1 MPGTERIHPDPQPAH
16 LQAAVY
22 ADGLQGKKPN
32 WPYDYHS
39 WESLAHAALPKTSW
53 GYVHGSAGEGSTDD
67 ANKAAFARHGLVP
80 RRLVRVEMPD
90 LKTKVFGETFDYPI
104 ALAPIG
110 VHSIFHRDKEPA
122 VARAAAELG
131 ITYTMS
137 TAASTSIEEAGA
149 ASASAS
155 SANQFSSPRWYQLY
169 WPATQHNDI
178 TLSLLSRARAA
189 GFSAL
194 VVTLDTYILG
204 WRPSDLDTGYNPFLI
219 PDHTGVEIGM
229 TDPVFKKQWAD
240 AHEGKEPGEES
251 ELKDSSPAWAR
262 IVFPGASHSWEDLAF
277 LREHWQGPIVL
288 KGIQTVSDAKRAVEA
303 KMDGIVVSNHGGR
316 QVDGSVPSLDCLAPI
331 VKAVGDKL
339 EILFDSGVRSGAD
352 VVKALG
358 LGAKMVFVG
367 RPYIYGLAMGG
378 EDGVKHVLG
387 AILADVDLTMQLSGY
402 ESVKQLQEAAG
413 QEGDEAFVRKIGV

>member
-22 ADGLQGKKPN
+22 ADGLHGTHPR
-32 WPYDYHS
+32 WPYDYRA
-39 WESLAHAALPKTSW
+39 WETLAHAALPATAW
-53 GYVHGSAGEGSTDD
+53 NYVHGSAGAGATDD
-67 ANKAAFARHGLVP
+67 ANTAAFARVGLVP

-90 LKTKVFGETFDYPI
+90 LKTTVFGETFDYPV

-122 VARAAAELG
+122 VARAAAALG

-137 TAASTSIEEAGA
+137 TAASTSIEAAAA
-149 ASASAS
+149 ASGAG
-155 SANQFSSPRWYQLY
+155 PRWYQLY
-169 WPATQHNDI
+169 WPAPEHNAI
-178 TLSLLSRARAA
+178 TLSLLARARAA
-189 GFSAL
+189 GFAAL

-204 WRPSDLDTGYNPFLI
+204 WRPGDLGAGYNPFLV
-219 PDHTGVEIGM
+219 PDRTGVEIGL
-229 TDPVFKKQWAD
+229 TDPVWGKEWAG
-240 AHEGKEPGEES
+240 AHGGREPGEEG
-251 ELKDSSPAWAR
+251 ELGESSPAWAR

-277 LREHWQGPIVL
+277 LREHWDGPIVL
-288 KGIQTVSDAKRAVEA
+288 KGIQTVADARRAVAA

-316 QVDGSVPSLDCLAPI
+316 QVDGSVPSLECLAPI
-331 VKAVGDKL
+331 VKAVGQ
-339 EILFDSGVRSGAD
+339 EIEVLFDSGVRSGAD
-352 VVKALG
+352 VVKALA

-378 EDGVKHVLG
+378 EAGVKHVLG

-402 ESVKQLQEAAG
+402 ASVRQLQAAAGEG
-413 QEGDEAFVRKIGV
+413 QEGEEAFVRRIGV

>member
-22 ADGLQGKKPN
+22 ADGLQGKSPAF
-32 WPYDYHS
+32 PYAYKS
-39 WESLAHAALPKTSW
+39 WEKLAHAALPKTAW
-53 GYVHGSAGEGSTDD
+53 GYVHGSAGEGTTDD
-67 ANKAAFARHGLVP
+67 ANKAAFSRYGLVP

-90 LKTKVFGETFDYPI
+90 LKTRVFGETFDYPI

-137 TAASTSIEEAGA
+137 TASSTSIEDA
-149 ASASAS
+149 ASASAAA
-155 SANQFSSPRWYQLY
+155 SAATGPSAPRWYQLY
-169 WPATQHNDI
+169 WPAPQHNAI
-178 TLSLLSRARAA
+178 TLSLLARAHAA

-204 WRPSDLDTGYNPFLI
+204 WRPSDLDTGYNPFLV
-219 PDHTGVEIGM
+219 PDRTGVEIGLS
-229 TDPVFKKQWAD
+229 DPVFGAQWAA
-240 AHEGKEPGEES
+240 AHGGKQPGEPGQLAE
-251 ELKDSSPAWAR
+251 SSPAWAR
-262 IVFPGASHSWEDLAF
+262 IVFPGASHAWEDLAF
-277 LREHWQGPIVL
+277 LREHWKGPIVL
-288 KGIQTVSDAKRAVEA
+288 KGIQTVADARRAVDA

-331 VKAVGDKL
+331 VKAVGGEL
-339 EILFDSGVRSGAD
+339 EVMFDSGVRSGAD
-352 VVKALG
+352 VCKALA

-378 EDGVKHVLG
+378 QAGVKHVLG

-402 ESVKQLQEAAG
+402 ESVGQLQKAAG
-413 QEGDEAFVRKIGV
+413 EEGDEAFVRRIGV